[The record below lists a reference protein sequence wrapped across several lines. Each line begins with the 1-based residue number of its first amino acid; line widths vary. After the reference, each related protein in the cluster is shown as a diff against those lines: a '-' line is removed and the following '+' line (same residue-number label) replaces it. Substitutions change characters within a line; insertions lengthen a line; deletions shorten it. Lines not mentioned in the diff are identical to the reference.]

1 MMNRLVKKYEN
12 LATLCSL
19 GIVLL
24 VLVMMLS
31 CQYLEKEETV
41 VAAFVVVSI
50 SAMSTILLVWLRT
63 EFKASARDYDNYI
76 GRL

>member
-1 MMNRLVKKYEN
+1 MDTLVKKYEN

-31 CQYLEKEETV
+31 CQYLEREDTV

-50 SAMSTILLVWLRT
+50 STMSTFFLVWLRK
-63 EFKASARDYDNYI
+63 EFKDTAKSYQN
-76 GRL
+76 

>member
-1 MMNRLVKKYEN
+1 MNTLVKKYEN

-50 SAMSTILLVWLRT
+50 STMSTFFLVWLRK
-63 EFKASARDYDNYI
+63 EFKDTAKDYANYK

>member
-1 MMNRLVKKYEN
+1 MDTLVKKYEN

-50 SAMSTILLVWLRT
+50 STMSTMFLVWLRK
-63 EFKASARDYDNYI
+63 EFKDTAKDYANYK

>member
-1 MMNRLVKKYEN
+1 MDTLVKKYEN

-50 SAMSTILLVWLRT
+50 STMSTFFLVWLRK
-63 EFKASARDYDNYI
+63 EFKDTAKSYQN
-76 GRL
+76 